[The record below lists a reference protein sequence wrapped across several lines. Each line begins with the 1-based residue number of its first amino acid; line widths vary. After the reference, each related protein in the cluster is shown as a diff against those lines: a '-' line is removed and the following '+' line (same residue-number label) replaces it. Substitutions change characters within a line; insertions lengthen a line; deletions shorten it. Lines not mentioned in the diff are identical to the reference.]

1 MGRRTERDQ
10 NAIRRLDE
18 LAMTSDRK
26 VFALLSDAGR
36 MFASNRLT
44 QASEAARK
52 VLALRPKNTDA
63 LTLLGAAE
71 GLQGRHDVAIDCFS
85 KVVAQ
90 LPASADAHFNL
101 GRAFQLTDNATSAE
115 QHYAKA
121 VRLSP
126 LTLSYRNNLALLHAS
141 QDRPDLARRELVQAQ
156 FPVQHMVDEL
166 HRLYLRLVADHSAI
180 R

>member
-71 GLQGRHDVAIDCFS
+71 GLQGR
-85 KVVAQ
+85 
-90 LPASADAHFNL
+90 P
-101 GRAFQLTDNATSAE
+101 TPT
-115 QHYAKA
+115 
-121 VRLSP
+121 
-126 LTLSYRNNLALLHAS
+126 LTLGAPFN
-141 QDRPDLARRELVQAQ
+141 
-156 FPVQHMVDEL
+156 
-166 HRLYLRLVADHSAI
+166 
-180 R
+180 